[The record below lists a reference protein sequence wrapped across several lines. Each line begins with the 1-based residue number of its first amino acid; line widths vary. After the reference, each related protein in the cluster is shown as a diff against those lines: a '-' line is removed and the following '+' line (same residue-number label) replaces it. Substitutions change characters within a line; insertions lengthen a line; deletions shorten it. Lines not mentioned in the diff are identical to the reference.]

1 MAIDSGGLILVFIA
15 IWPAPP
21 GFVRNAELIESDMM
35 RYLPSL
41 IDDNELNI
49 ALQRYEGTVFLVT
62 HDQDLLEEV
71 GTRLWN
77 FEHGKIEDH
86 KGPYEEWLGKK

>member
-1 MAIDSGGLILVFIA
+1 
-15 IWPAPP
+15 
-21 GFVRNAELIESDMM
+21 
-35 RYLPSL
+35 
-41 IDDNELNI
+41 
-49 ALQRYEGTVFLVT
+49 
-62 HDQDLLEEV
+62 V